1 MTTEVI
7 VIAAVMIG
15 AALVLRMFLDNRD
28 RKRAEEQ
35 ARMRGDRSS
44 SVSLTPMPL
53 KTPGRAFYD
62 LYDDA
67 IRDGAGEHMLR
78 QLAVQGGR
86 KVARDMAEA
95 FPSPESPRSPQPAP
109 GQ

>member
-1 MTTEVI
+1 MTNEI
-7 VIAAVMIG
+7 LIAAVLVG
-15 AALVLRMFLDNRD
+15 AALVLRFYLDSRD
-28 RKRAEEQ
+28 KRRAEEQ
-35 ARMRGDRSS
+35 ARMRGDRIS

-95 FPSPESPRSPQPAP
+95 FPAPESRNAPAP

>member
-1 MTTEVI
+1 MTNEI
-7 VIAAVMIG
+7 LIAAAMVG
-15 AALVLRMFLDNRD
+15 AALVLRFYLDSRD
-28 RKRAEEQ
+28 KRRAEEQ
-35 ARMRGDRSS
+35 ARMRGDRIS

-95 FPSPESPRSPQPAP
+95 FPAPESRNAPAP